1 MAACQRIA
9 ADTQS
14 MTVYKPI
21 KLIAK
26 RAAEAAVALA
36 KDDSIADAVQLV
48 NNDKIEVTSIL
59 LTPIQ
64 VDKDNLDETVI
75 KDGFHNREKIYR
87 H

>member
-1 MAACQRIA
+1 
-9 ADTQS
+9 

-48 NNDKIEVTSIL
+48 NNGKIEVTSIL

-75 KDGFHNREKIYR
+75 KDGFHNRKKIYR

>member
-1 MAACQRIA
+1 
-9 ADTQS
+9 

-26 RAAEAAVALA
+26 RVAEATVALA

-48 NNDKIEVTSIL
+48 NNGKIEVTSIL

-64 VDKDNLDETVI
+64 VD
-75 KDGFHNREKIYR
+75 
-87 H
+87 

>member
-9 ADTQS
+9 AGTQS

-48 NNDKIEVTSIL
+48 NNGKIEVTSIL

>member
-1 MAACQRIA
+1 
-9 ADTQS
+9 

-48 NNDKIEVTSIL
+48 NNDKIEVTSTL